1 MASVRALQSYTR
13 LKNAM
18 RYGSKCA
25 LSLLFLSVVAHAE
38 AYEQETLSK
47 AYETRVRETLERH
60 VPAKEFSVI
69 VTATPNGKKL
79 PSAPYVPKGS
89 AAGAFSSLPIEE
101 LDLYVRSVKVEVL
114 LSRRLSASRRKIE
127 EMITRSLKLRAN
139 RGDKVAFSPLGIDLP
154 SDEWERERGN
164 LRQELNLAKA
174 EAERLNRELQAAV
187 LAKNAA
193 TAGKADGENKPRDLA
208 SEAPSNLLYYIVSGL
223 GVLALLVMLWFAR
236 SLSKAG
242 DSLSDAIAT
251 IGEAMAA
258 ANAVTQIS
266 TGDQNKST
274 TTLESKTTIENKG
287 GGGGMAGLPMESLYA
302 HLSKL
307 REQVMDGY
315 DAGAESTVVRHLTG
329 LLKNPATA
337 GRGVALMEFFGR
349 DIARTLWGR
358 IGLEAQES
366 IKRFQQEGVYDRS
379 KVEMMMEA
387 AEDIRTK
394 LLMQSFEKTGGRPS
408 DKVAEGI
415 AQLSEEDL
423 VVLISEIKLDLMPRL
438 FLYFKPEKIAY
449 FLERLKRNSN
459 DKFMAAVRLL
469 PKMPEMTKVGEMDAE
484 IAEAL
489 KNVINRSIADTE
501 RPFLKVYKEIVESA
515 SNDLREDIVKTLST
529 NARIKSYF
537 ADNII
542 TLATFFTLPEN
553 LRREITE
560 SLSNKD
566 YAALA
571 AGASA
576 EERAELEALMPAR
589 RKELIVEEVETFTA
603 RGGQALVA
611 AFTRS
616 KDIVVARI
624 RAMKAEGRLPKTD
637 TKKASEP
644 KKVA

>member
-1 MASVRALQSYTR
+1 MASVRTPHSR
-13 LKNAM
+13 LRQKNAL
-18 RYGSKCA
+18 RYAAFCVF
-25 LSLLFLSVVAHAE
+25 SLLVMSGAAFAE

-89 AAGAFSSLPIEE
+89 AAGAFSSLAIEE

-114 LSRRLSASRRKIE
+114 LSRRLSSSRRKIE
-127 EMITRSLKLRAN
+127 EMITRSLKLRTN

-193 TAGKADGENKPRDLA
+193 TSKSEGENKTRDLA
-208 SEAPSNLLYYIVSGL
+208 SESPSNLLYFIIGGL
-223 GVLALLVMLWFAR
+223 GILALVVMLWFAR

-242 DSLSDAIAT
+242 DNLSDAIAT

-258 ANAVTQIS
+258 ANAVTQV
-266 TGDQNKST
+266 TVGDQSKGT
-274 TTLESKTTIENKG
+274 TTLESKTTIENK

-315 DAGAESTVVRHLTG
+315 DAGAESTVVRHLTA
-329 LLKNPATA
+329 LLKNPSTA

-349 DIARTLWGR
+349 DVARTLWGR
-358 IGLEAQES
+358 IGLEAQEA
-366 IKRFQQEGVYDRS
+366 IKRFQQEGTYDRS

-394 LLMQSFEKTGGRPS
+394 LLMQSFEKAGGRPS
-408 DKVAEGI
+408 DRVAEGI
-415 AQLSEEDL
+415 AQLSEDDL
-423 VVLISEIKLDLMPRL
+423 VVLVSEIKIDLIPRL
-438 FLYFKPEKIAY
+438 FLYFKPEKIAF
-449 FLERLKRNSN
+449 FLERLKRVSN
-459 DKFMAAVRLL
+459 DKFLAAVRLL
-469 PKMPEMTKVGEMDAE
+469 PKMPEMTKVAEMDSE

-489 KNVINRSIADTE
+489 KNAISRSNADTE

-515 SNDLREDIVKTLST
+515 SNDMREDIVKTLSA

-537 ADNII
+537 AENII
-542 TLATFFTLPEN
+542 TLATFFTLPEA

-560 SLSNKD
+560 GLSNKD

-576 EERAELEALMPAR
+576 DERAELEALMPAR
-589 RKELIVEEVETFTA
+589 RKELIIEELETFTA
-603 RGGQALVA
+603 RGEQAVTV

-624 RAMKAEGRLPKTD
+624 RAMKSEGRLPKAD
-637 TKKASEP
+637 TKKTSEP
-644 KKVA
+644 NKKVA